1 MTGLGVRA
9 KVCGNRHQGGFILTC
24 KEIQMLHALNNN
36 FESIQE
42 LRERG
47 YGAADFNVKKAKVM
61 FFPDEAEGFGDLVS
75 YDTKEVYYREDT
87 GNPIAIH
94 GLRYNPIQYPEMIDK
109 TRDMIERCNLDA
121 TGIKEKIA
129 VSPNGGMCL
138 VEYKLPAKEYTTPD
152 GDTGNVKVM
161 ALSSFNGVWSFILS
175 LGFHQSACLN
185 SQIFIKNPA
194 SIYKAR
200 HTNKLDIDL
209 GVAVLGEAANI
220 IEDEIDLW
228 HELYNTPSDGFNS
241 NRTVLRAFADIA
253 NYKDDID
260 EISWRS
266 YKDNTNNKAMVYLM
280 DKYQTH
286 YAPKMGHNMWAV
298 YNTITDWSTH
308 APSRSKDN
316 IALMQR
322 RTTKASEVMEN
333 YLLAA

>member
-1 MTGLGVRA
+1 MLHA
-9 KVCGNRHQGGFILTC
+9 LNNN
-24 KEIQMLHALNNN
+24 QMLHALNNN
-36 FESIQE
+36 FEAIQE
-42 LRERG
+42 LRESG
-47 YGAADFNVKKAKVM
+47 YGDAGFTVKKAKVM
-61 FFPDEAEGFGDLVS
+61 YQADSKFNWNGIKT
-75 YDTKEVYYREDT
+75 YDAKEVYYREDT
-87 GNPIAIH
+87 GEPIAIH
-94 GLRYNPIQYPEMIDK
+94 GLRYNPIQYPTMIDK

-121 TGIKEKIA
+121 TGIQERIS

-138 VEYKLPAKEYTTPD
+138 VEYNLPAKEYTTPD

-209 GVAVLGEAANI
+209 GVSVLGKAANV

-228 HELYNTPSDGFNS
+228 HDLYNTKSDS
-241 NRTVLRAFADIA
+241 ATILRAFADIA
-253 NYKDDID
+253 NYKDALD
-260 EISWRS
+260 EISWSS
-266 YKDNTNNKAMVYLM
+266 YKDDMNNKAMIYLM
-280 DKYQTH
+280 DKYQNH

-308 APSRSKDN
+308 APSRSKDS

-322 RTTKASEVMEN
+322 RTAKASEVMEN

>member
-1 MTGLGVRA
+1 
-9 KVCGNRHQGGFILTC
+9 
-24 KEIQMLHALNNN
+24 MLHALNKNY
-36 FESIQE
+36 EAIQE
-42 LRERG
+42 LRHKG
-47 YGAADFNVKKAKVM
+47 YGQASFEVAKAPVE
-61 FFPDEAEGFGDLVS
+61 FRPQSWGDEGDVTLAYTS
-75 YDTKEVYYREDT
+75 KEVYYRTDT
-87 GNPIAIH
+87 LEPIAIH
-94 GLRYNPIQYPEMIDK
+94 GKRYKPIQYSTMIDK

-121 TGIKEKIA
+121 TGIREKIS

-152 GDTGNVKVM
+152 GDTGHIKVL

-209 GVAVLGEAANI
+209 GVSVLGKAANV
-220 IEDEIDLW
+220 IEDEIELW
-228 HELYNTPSDGFNS
+228 HELYNTPSITLEVFQM
-241 NRTVLRAFADIA
+241 FADIA
-253 NYKDDID
+253 NYKGDIKD
-260 EISWRS
+260 INWNS
-266 YKDNTNNKAMVYLM
+266 YKDDISNKAMIYLL

-286 YAPKMGHNMWAV
+286 YAPTMGRTMWSV

-308 APSRSKDN
+308 APSSSKN
-316 IALMQR
+316 KIALMQR
-322 RTTKASEVMEN
+322 RTEKASEVMSK